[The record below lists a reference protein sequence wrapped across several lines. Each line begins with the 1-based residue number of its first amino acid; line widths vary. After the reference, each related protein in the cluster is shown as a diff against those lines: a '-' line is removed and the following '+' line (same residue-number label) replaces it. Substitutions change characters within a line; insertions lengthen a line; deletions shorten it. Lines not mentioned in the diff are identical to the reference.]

1 MNRKVY
7 FRADGDSQMGLGHLF
22 RTSALAEMLA
32 SDFECIL
39 VTKCRIE
46 KVINELKK
54 SFNDVILLE
63 EMQFEK
69 EVSFLQ
75 KLNFDE
81 SLIVLDGYHFD
92 SKYQELLV
100 GKNVDIF
107 CIDDIHAYQFYS
119 KVIVNHAG
127 GLSFKD
133 YKATPS
139 TQFYLGPQYAL
150 LKKPFLEAAR
160 NRRSNVT
167 DNNCMI
173 CFGGSDPGNRTLEV
187 LEKVKAVSDSFDHL
201 HIVTGSGYLHK
212 EALDG
217 IIRGS
222 QKVTWHQSLSAKEMV
237 QVMQQCSYAIC
248 SPSTIVYEYL
258 SVGGIVFLEQIADNQ
273 KDVMRYFT
281 NERIAFRM
289 DDIGKLSEVEMKYA
303 FDKSSQYFDGCSG
316 ERLKKIFKHHFDS
329 RGIKIR
335 RVQSGDVQISFNWA
349 NDPYVRKQS
358 YNQELIQWNSHQDW
372 FQRKLTDINSYYYI
386 FELNGKPVAQVRF
399 QVSEDEAILGY
410 LVGDSIR
417 SKGLGTSILAKGIEV
432 LLKEVPKPL
441 KIVGYVKKS
450 NIASQRSFEKLS
462 FLKEDTNDYPD
473 SYKYTMIYGN

>member
-1 MNRKVY
+1 MIRKIY
-7 FRADGDSQMGLGHLF
+7 FRADGDSRMGLGHLF
-22 RTSALAEMLA
+22 RSSALAEMLT
-32 SDFECIL
+32 SDYECIL

-46 KVINELKK
+46 EVINELKK
-54 SFNDVILLE
+54 SFDDLILLE
-63 EMQFEK
+63 GMQVEK

-75 KLNFDE
+75 KLNVDQ

-100 GKNVDIF
+100 EKSFDIF

-119 KVIVNHAG
+119 KVIINHAG

-160 NRRSNVT
+160 KRRVYVT

-173 CFGGSDPGNRTLEV
+173 CFGGSDPGNKTLEV
-187 LEKVKAVSDSFDHL
+187 VEKIKLTHGSFDHL
-201 HIVTGSGYLHK
+201 HIITGSGYLHK
-212 EALDG
+212 EALEK
-217 IIRGS
+217 IIRND
-222 QKVTWHQSLSAKEMV
+222 QKMTWHQSLSATEMI

-273 KDVMRYFT
+273 KDVIQYLT
-281 NERIAFRM
+281 EERIAFRLE
-289 DDIGKLSEVEMKYA
+289 DIEKLSEIEIKYA
-303 FDKSSQYFDGCSG
+303 FEKSAQYFDGCSG
-316 ERLKKIFKHHFDS
+316 ERLKKVFRQHFDA
-329 RGIKIR
+329 KDLKVR
-335 RVQSGDVQISFNWA
+335 RVESGDEQVIFEWA
-349 NDPYVRKQS
+349 NDLEVRRQS
-358 YNQELIQWNSHQDW
+358 YNQQVIQWSSHQDW
-372 FQRKLTDINSYYYI
+372 FQKKLIDKKSYYYI
-386 FELNGKPVAQVRF
+386 FEMNSKPVAQIRF
-399 QVSEDEAILGY
+399 QVSGDEAILGY
-410 LVGDSIR
+410 LAGNSIR
-417 SKGLGTSILAKGIEV
+417 SKGLGTSILAKGIEA
-432 LLKEVPKPL
+432 LIKESPKPL

-462 FLKEDTNDYPD
+462 FLKEDANDYLD
-473 SYKYTMIYGN
+473 SYKYTIIYGN

>member
-1 MNRKVY
+1 
-7 FRADGDSQMGLGHLF
+7 
-22 RTSALAEMLA
+22 
-32 SDFECIL
+32 
-39 VTKCRIE
+39 
-46 KVINELKK
+46 
-54 SFNDVILLE
+54 
-63 EMQFEK
+63 
-69 EVSFLQ
+69 
-75 KLNFDE
+75 
-81 SLIVLDGYHFD
+81 
-92 SKYQELLV
+92 
-100 GKNVDIF
+100 
-107 CIDDIHAYQFYS
+107 
-119 KVIVNHAG
+119 
-127 GLSFKD
+127 
-133 YKATPS
+133 
-139 TQFYLGPQYAL
+139 
-150 LKKPFLEAAR
+150 
-160 NRRSNVT
+160 
-167 DNNCMI
+167 
-173 CFGGSDPGNRTLEV
+173 
-187 LEKVKAVSDSFDHL
+187 
-201 HIVTGSGYLHK
+201 K

>member
-212 EALDG
+212 EA
-217 IIRGS
+217 
-222 QKVTWHQSLSAKEMV
+222 
-237 QVMQQCSYAIC
+237 
-248 SPSTIVYEYL
+248 
-258 SVGGIVFLEQIADNQ
+258 
-273 KDVMRYFT
+273 
-281 NERIAFRM
+281 
-289 DDIGKLSEVEMKYA
+289 
-303 FDKSSQYFDGCSG
+303 
-316 ERLKKIFKHHFDS
+316 
-329 RGIKIR
+329 
-335 RVQSGDVQISFNWA
+335 
-349 NDPYVRKQS
+349 
-358 YNQELIQWNSHQDW
+358 
-372 FQRKLTDINSYYYI
+372 
-386 FELNGKPVAQVRF
+386 
-399 QVSEDEAILGY
+399 
-410 LVGDSIR
+410 
-417 SKGLGTSILAKGIEV
+417 
-432 LLKEVPKPL
+432 
-441 KIVGYVKKS
+441 
-450 NIASQRSFEKLS
+450 
-462 FLKEDTNDYPD
+462 
-473 SYKYTMIYGN
+473 